1 MHLTREEE
9 GMLAGEQGHATRKAM
24 QILVALGKIYDADRM
39 VRVSSVQ
46 VSGVS
51 YKNLGDAGLEYLS
64 ELAKDGRARVK
75 TTLNPAGMS
84 LTDWKSQGIN
94 GGFAEK
100 QLKVIEAY
108 RKLGV
113 EISCTCTPY
122 LAGNEPGFGQHIA
135 WGESSAVVYANSVIG
150 ARTNR
155 EGGPSALAA
164 SLAGRTPLYGLH
176 IQENRVPTVAVDVET
191 QLEQPEDFAA
201 MGYFVGRAV
210 KDGIPL
216 FRGVAR
222 ATLEDLKTISAALA
236 SSGGVAMFHL
246 EGLTPEAAL
255 GARSLE
261 ALTFTKKEL
270 TETKS
275 MLNDEGT
282 PDFISVGCPHCS
294 LAELAMLAR
303 LLSGRRVK
311 REFWICCSREVK
323 RQGDEAGYSS
333 LIEGSGAKF
342 VLDTCMVVAPVE
354 ELGYKVVATN
364 SAKACHY
371 LRNAGLKVR
380 FMPLEECV
388 TEATRSS

>member
-342 VLDTCMVVAPVE
+342 ALDTCMVVAPVE

>member
-9 GMLAGEQGHATRKAM
+9 RMVSGEQGHATRKAM
-24 QILVALGKIYDADRM
+24 QILVALGEIYDADRM

-51 YKNLGDAGLEYLS
+51 YKNLGDAGLEFLS
-64 ELAKDGRARVK
+64 DLARDGRARVK

-84 LTDWKSQGIN
+84 LTGWRSQGIEK
-94 GGFAEK
+94 GFAEK

-122 LAGNEPGFGQHIA
+122 LAGNEPSFGQHIA

-164 SLAGRTPLYGLH
+164 SLTGRTPLYGLH
-176 IQENRVPTVAVDVET
+176 IQENRVPTVAVDVEA
-191 QLEQPEDFAA
+191 QLRQPEDFAA
-201 MGYFVGRAV
+201 MGYFVGKAV
-210 KDGIPL
+210 KDGIPY
-216 FRGVAR
+216 FRGVGR
-222 ATLEDLKTISAALA
+222 ATLEDFKSLSAALA
-236 SSGGVAMFHL
+236 SSGGVAMFHF
-246 EGLTPEAAL
+246 EGLTPESGL
-255 GARSLE
+255 GATGLE

-270 TETKS
+270 AETDS
-275 MLNDEGT
+275 TLNDEGK
-282 PDFISVGCPHCS
+282 PDFVSVGCPHCS
-294 LAELAMLAR
+294 LTELATLAR

-311 REFWICCSREVK
+311 REFWVCCSGEVK
-323 RQGDEAGYSS
+323 RRGDDAGYSR
-333 LIEGSGAKF
+333 LIERSGAKF
-342 VLDTCMVVAPVE
+342 ALDTCMVVAPVE
-354 ELGYKVVATN
+354 ELGYRVVATN

-371 LRNAGLKVR
+371 LRNAGLRVR

-388 TEATRSS
+388 AEATRSD